1 MMESVAKFY
10 FNVSEKDQEK
20 WELLVSDLTAG
31 HIGFRFEEHI
41 EYFGRDAEALLEEI
55 LDYWQL
61 FENESVL
68 TEQCKMKGNKVFLQ
82 FEGLRSIAGTKDLL
96 RQLLLECGA
105 QELKV
110 DYMDEDIMSGDE

>member
-10 FNVSEKDQEK
+10 FAVLKKDQEK
-20 WELLVSDLTAG
+20 WTSLVSDLSAG
-31 HIGFRFEEHI
+31 YIGFRFEEHI
-41 EYFGRDAEALLEEI
+41 EYFGRDAETLLEEI

-61 FENESVL
+61 FKNERVL
-68 TEQCKMKGNKVFLQ
+68 TEQCKIKGNKVFLQ
-82 FEGLRSIAGTKDLL
+82 FEGLRSVAGTKDLI